1 MNDVCSRSIWDVTR
15 GNAKTRLVALLPILL
30 KLNGPA
36 WLIDMQFFDFGT
48 IFFMV
53 AAIVIFFQ
61 LRNVL
66 GRRTG
71 SERPPFDPYTANRS
85 KAATEKEK
93 AEKNG
98 NVVTLP
104 RRNAETPASNYAV
117 IDSVA
122 APDTELNKGLR
133 AIKDA
138 DPSFDPVGF
147 VEGAKLAY
155 EMIVMAYAHGDRRSL
170 KNLLSKEVY
179 EGFIAAIDERER
191 RSEKIES
198 SFVGIESISIVGAE
212 MKKTE
217 SHLTLRIVSELISAT
232 RDSAGSIVDG
242 DPETV
247 VEVKDVWTFARDTR
261 SRDPNWKLVAT
272 EAEE

>member
-1 MNDVCSRSIWDVTR
+1 M
-15 GNAKTRLVALLPILL
+15 RLLAFLSFFL
-30 KLNGPA
+30 KPNRPA

-71 SERPPFDPYTANRS
+71 NERPPFDPYTADRS
-85 KAATEKEK
+85 KSAAEKEK

-104 RRNAETPASNYAV
+104 RRAEAPVNHYAV
-117 IDSVA
+117 IDTVA
-122 APDTELNKGLR
+122 TPGSDLNKGLR
-133 AIKDA
+133 AVKDA

-155 EMIVMAYAHGDRRSL
+155 EMIVIAYADGDRRSL
-170 KNLLSKEVY
+170 KNLLSKDVY
-179 EGFIAAIDERER
+179 EGFVAAIDEREKR
-191 RSEKIES
+191 AEKIES
-198 SFVGIESISIVGAE
+198 SFVGIDSISIVAAE
-212 MKKTE
+212 MKKTGA
-217 SHLTLRIVSELISAT
+217 HLTLRIISELISAT
-232 RDSAGSIVDG
+232 RDSAGSIIDG